1 MNCQGMCWKCC
12 RKSIKIPCDNDQ
24 KCRYMLYYL
33 QLVYYWHISLRHL
46 VEFVPSFP
54 VIFLF
59 FFHICRKWFYTL
71 ANLPAK
77 SRCKLGYVMYDT
89 VYSCCYDHRLATAE
103 SRMQSWV
110 VYFRQRC
117 AWIYLWYRPS
127 AESISS
133 KFRPLVG

>member
-33 QLVYYWHISLRHL
+33 QLVYYSHISLRHL

-59 FFHICRKWFYTL
+59 FFHIYRKWFYTL
-71 ANLPAK
+71 ANLPTK
-77 SRCKLGYVMYDT
+77 SRCKLGYVMILYIADAMTIDLLLLSRACNHGLSTFVKDVLEFIYDIGP
-89 VYSCCYDHRLATAE
+89 VPN
-103 SRMQSWV
+103 QSV
-110 VYFRQRC
+110 LNFV
-117 AWIYLWYRPS
+117 L
-127 AESISS
+127 
-133 KFRPLVG
+133 